1 MKMTQ
6 AWGWLVAAVLAAG
19 LNASYHNGGLE
30 WAHQIADR
38 VEQGSAAVL
47 AQASGHAGQFLTE
60 ARLLTARTETAS
72 CPFATTLTQVQTRIA
87 RSSETSVERFDV
99 MSAREE
105 RQLARLEANR
115 ARMEAQIA
123 RQTAHIRIATAAFA
137 PIARSSET
145 SVERFDVMSAREE
158 RQLARL
164 EANRAR
170 MEAQIAR
177 QTAHIRIATAALDR
191 KSPR

>member
-105 RQLARLEANR
+105 RQLAR
-115 ARMEAQIA
+115 MEAQIA

-137 PIARSSET
+137 PIAVKAMPAPVVCPRVRVNVPRMPMIKIPVVPVIHIET
-145 SVERFDVMSAREE
+145 ASAG
-158 RQLARL
+158 
-164 EANRAR
+164 
-170 MEAQIAR
+170 
-177 QTAHIRIATAALDR
+177 
-191 KSPR
+191 PV

>member
-87 RSSETSVERFDV
+87 RSSNTSVEPISGLGTRRPVSDRGAAADGADRDRVLPVRHDV
-99 MSAREE
+99 D
-105 RQLARLEANR
+105 
-115 ARMEAQIA
+115 
-123 RQTAHIRIATAAFA
+123 
-137 PIARSSET
+137 SSSDQDCT
-145 SVERFDVMSAREE
+145 LLRNKR
-158 RQLARL
+158 
-164 EANRAR
+164 
-170 MEAQIAR
+170 
-177 QTAHIRIATAALDR
+177 
-191 KSPR
+191 